1 MKAYNFVMISI
12 KKIFKTLYYILL
24 TIIII
29 IAIGVITPLLPIPG
43 NYQMMTVLSGSMEP
57 AIHTGSV
64 AIVKP
69 MKSYGIGD
77 IITFGKATKTETP
90 ITHRIYD
97 MRIQES
103 NPIYVTKGDANN
115 AHDQREITANEI
127 IGKVL
132 FSVPYA
138 GYAVEAAKKPIG
150 FILIIIIPA
159 VVIVGDELR
168 KIWKEIIKLRNKKKD
183 KEQDKE
189 IKGLKEEIEKLK
201 EEK

>member
-1 MKAYNFVMISI
+1 MKIREI
-12 KKIFKTLYYILL
+12 KIFKICYYTLLAILISL
-24 TIIII
+24 
-29 IAIGVITPLLPIPG
+29 ALLFIGSMFPIPG
-43 NYQMMTVLSGSMEP
+43 NYKMMTVLSGSMEP

-64 AIVKP
+64 VIVKP
-69 MKSYGIGD
+69 MKSYEIGD
-77 IITFGKATKTETP
+77 VITFGKATKTETP
-90 ITHRIYD
+90 ITHRVYD
-97 MRIQES
+97 MRIQEG
-103 NPIYVTKGDANN
+103 NPIYITKGDANN
-115 AHDQREITANEI
+115 AHDQREIMANEV

>member
-1 MKAYNFVMISI
+1 MKIREI
-12 KKIFKTLYYILL
+12 KIFKICYYTLLAILISL
-24 TIIII
+24 
-29 IAIGVITPLLPIPG
+29 ALLFIGSMFPIPG
-43 NYQMMTVLSGSMEP
+43 NYKMMTVLSGSMEP

-64 AIVKP
+64 VIVKP
-69 MKSYGIGD
+69 MKSYEIGD
-77 IITFGKATKTETP
+77 VITFGKATKTETP

-115 AHDQREITANEI
+115 AHDQREIMANEV